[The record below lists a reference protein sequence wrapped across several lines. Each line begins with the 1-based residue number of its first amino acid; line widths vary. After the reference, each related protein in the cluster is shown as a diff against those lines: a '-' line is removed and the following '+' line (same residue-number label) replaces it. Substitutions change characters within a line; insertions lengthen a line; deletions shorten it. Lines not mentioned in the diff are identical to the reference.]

1 MNSKTDMKF
10 TSNGT
15 SLSATLYY
23 PEGFTKDRLSPLV
36 MMATGDGVNG
46 SQSSTWPPLISSIL
60 AINIPVFIFD
70 FYSLGKSD
78 GDILG
83 FNTTTAITNMKDAV
97 NLLAKINWI
106 DKRRIGLIAS
116 SFGGAISLLVQAE
129 LNLFKVMCLKSPV
142 SFIPESY
149 ETELNDNVDNWK
161 RSGRIDGVKFAYQAY
176 MDSARYNVYAAA
188 MTIDT
193 PTLIVHG
200 SSDTI
205 VPLKQSIRLNCL
217 MQNSLLVK
225 LEGVNHGY
233 KEPGALDNLIQQ
245 HRNFIK
251 THI

>member
-1 MNSKTDMKF
+1 MNRKTEIEF

-23 PEGFTKDRLSPLV
+23 PDGFTKSNLSPLV
-36 MMATGDGVNG
+36 VMATGDGING

-78 GDILG
+78 GDIIG
-83 FNTTTAITNMKDAV
+83 FNTTTAINNMKDA
-97 NLLAKINWI
+97 INVLTGIDWI
-106 DKRRIGLIAS
+106 DRGRIGLIAS
-116 SFGGAISLLVQAE
+116 SFGGAVSLLVQAE
-129 LNLFKVMCLKSPV
+129 LSPFKVMCLKSPV

-149 ETELNDNVDNWK
+149 ETEVNDNLDHWK
-161 RSGRIDGVKFAYQAY
+161 RNGKVDGVKFTYQAY

-188 MTIDT
+188 MTIDV

-200 SSDTI
+200 CSDTI

-217 MQNSLLVK
+217 MPNSSLVK
-225 LEGVNHGY
+225 LDGVNHGY
-233 KEPGALDNLIQQ
+233 KEPGALDNLIKQ
-245 HRNFIK
+245 HQNFIQ
-251 THI
+251 TQL